1 MKSSFLSEVII
12 SNDVGDLC
20 PIYNYICVHFSAMQL
35 LVSIVSAVMIQGC
48 YVLDLVHDRAL
59 HM

>member
-1 MKSSFLSEVII
+1 MMWGTSAPWSHL
-12 SNDVGDLC
+12 
-20 PIYNYICVHFSAMQL
+20 PIYNYIHVHFLAMQL